1 MMNSN
6 RSLWEAMP
14 GTVYGFRVLPGLL
27 LAVTLFLCAAHANAQ
42 GGGGIE
48 SIGTGGRNIIN
59 GRIYFPSGRRSDAGL
74 KIRLESSNSGG
85 LSVFS
90 DSNGSFSFRS
100 LEPGNYTV
108 VVEGGDE
115 YESVREGVLI
125 EDTRGLVPGGRA
137 DVGRSFTVPIYLQ
150 PKRKTV
156 AAAKAAVINAEL
168 AGVPAPARDLYSK
181 AAEAARSGDSAK
193 AIEQLK
199 LAIASYP
206 EFGLAQNELGVQ
218 YLKIGRP
225 GQAIEPLKAAVKLA
239 PDSFTPRLN
248 YGIALLQVR
257 QFAES
262 ESQLK
267 EALKKNGNSAIAH
280 MYLGLLLISG
290 PASDEIQKD
299 LRYSEAEKEFLRSI
313 EIGDKQVATS
323 HFYLGGIYWRNRQ
336 YKKAADELETYLKL
350 APNAPEAD
358 RKRAADSIAELR
370 KKR

>member
-1 MMNSN
+1 MNLN
-6 RSLWEAMP
+6 RNVWDAMP
-14 GTVYGFRVLPGLL
+14 GTGYGFRVFAGLL
-27 LAVTLFLCAAHANAQ
+27 LTVTLFLCAAHANAQ

-48 SIGTGGRNIIN
+48 SIGTGGRNIIS

-74 KIRLESSNSGG
+74 KIHLESSNSGE

-90 DSNGSFSFRS
+90 DSNGSFSFRN
-100 LEPGNYTV
+100 LEPGNYTIV
-108 VVEGGDE
+108 VDGGDE
-115 YESVREGVLI
+115 YENVREGILI
-125 EDTRGLVPGGRA
+125 EDIRGLIPGGRS
-137 DVGRSFTVPIYLQ
+137 DVSRSYTVPIYLQ
-150 PKRKTV
+150 PKRKTDGV
-156 AAAKAAVINAEL
+156 AKAAVISAEL
-168 AGVPAPARDLYSK
+168 ASVPEPARDLYSK
-181 AAEAARSGDSAK
+181 AAESARSGDSAR
-193 AIEQLK
+193 AIELLK
-199 LAIASYP
+199 TALASYP
-206 EFGLAQNELGVQ
+206 DFGLAQNELGVQ

-239 PDSFTPRLN
+239 PNSFTPRLN
-248 YGIALLQVR
+248 YGIALLQIK
-257 QFAES
+257 QFTES
-262 ESQLK
+262 ESQLR

-280 MYLGLLLISG
+280 MYLGLVLISG

-313 EIGDKQVATS
+313 EIGDRQVATS

-336 YKKAADELETYLKL
+336 YKKAADELEMYLKL

>member
-1 MMNSN
+1 MMNSK
-6 RSLWEAMP
+6 RSLSEAMQ
-14 GTVYGFRVLPGLL
+14 GTVYGFRVLLGLL
-27 LAVTLFLCAAHANAQ
+27 LTATAFLCAAHAYAQ

-48 SIGTGGRNIIN
+48 SIGTGGRNNIS

-74 KIRLESSNSGG
+74 KIHLESSNSGE

-90 DSNGSFSFRS
+90 DSNGSFSFRN

-108 VVEGGDE
+108 VVDGGDE
-115 YESVREGVLI
+115 YENVREGVLI
-125 EDTRGLVPGGRA
+125 EDTRGLVPDGRA
-137 DVGRSFTVPIYLQ
+137 DISRSYTVPVYLQ
-150 PKRKTV
+150 PKRKTDAV
-156 AAAKAAVINAEL
+156 AKAAVINAEL

-181 AAEAARSGDSAK
+181 AVESARSGDSAK

-199 LAIASYP
+199 VAIASYP
-206 EFGLAQNELGVQ
+206 DFGLAQNELGVQ

-239 PDSFTPRLN
+239 PNSFTPRLN

-262 ESQLK
+262 ESQLR

-280 MYLGLLLISG
+280 MYLGLVLISG
-290 PASDEIQKD
+290 AASDETQKG

-323 HFYLGGIYWRNRQ
+323 HFYLGGIYWRNHQ
-336 YKKAADELETYLKL
+336 YNKAADELETYLKL

-358 RKRAADSIAELR
+358 RKRVADSIAELR